1 MASTRLIIV
10 PQYPA
15 PMRYQEWWPQH
26 LRQGYEKH
34 FDEVVLLMPSFD
46 EANSVPFRSE
56 LGSFSP
62 AQQSVDWEVKQIEMY
77 NNLAL
82 RSNDVLLLCDLSF
95 PGLFASVLFH
105 KRPRHCFAIC
115 HATSKNRF
123 DYFAKVRKK
132 GKWRTE
138 TGHSQI
144 FDRVFVA
151 SNYHKEKLGW
161 SNIDVIKFPL
171 PRVGKL
177 VGYGSSY
184 GFSGDLHQR
193 QFVSVARK
201 GVQKV
206 DVKFQKE
213 ISRELNTSI
222 YRTTPRSWDQ
232 YYRFLQSG
240 KFLVITSREETYGYQ
255 AIDALSVG
263 TCPIAPRSLCYPEIL
278 PEDNLYTPGDIES
291 FKRAIDRN
299 RDKPSVPALWSDTFV
314 EDTARKMA

>member
-1 MASTRLIIV
+1 MASTRLIII

-15 PMRYQEWWPQH
+15 PLRYQEWWPQY
-26 LRQGYEKH
+26 LQAGYEKY
-34 FDEVVLLMPSFD
+34 FDEVVLLLPSFD
-46 EANSVPFRSE
+46 AANSVPFRSE

-77 NNLAL
+77 NNLSL

-95 PGLFASVLFH
+95 PGLFASVLYH
-105 KRPRHCFAIC
+105 KRPKKCFATC

-151 SNYHKEKLGW
+151 SNYHREKLGW

-171 PRVGKL
+171 PPVSEL
-177 VGYGSSY
+177 VGLD
-184 GFSGDLHQR
+184 FPEMTANRPR

-206 DVKFQKE
+206 NVKFQKQ
-213 ISRELNTSI
+213 ISREFGLPI
-222 YRTTPRSWDQ
+222 YQTTPRSWDQ
-232 YYRFLQSG
+232 YYRFLRSG

-278 PEDNLYTPGDIES
+278 PEDNLYDPGDIES
-291 FKRAIDRN
+291 FKQAVDRN
-299 RDKPSVPALWSDTFV
+299 RNQPSVPALWDDTFI

>member
-1 MASTRLIIV
+1 MASSSSRLIIV

-15 PMRYQEWWPQH
+15 PLRYQEWWPQY

-34 FDEVVLLMPSFD
+34 FNEVTLLAPSINLIN
-46 EANSVPFRSE
+46 EVSFRAE

-62 AQQSVDWEVKQIEMY
+62 TQQSVDWEVKQIEMY

-82 RSNDVLLLCDLSF
+82 RRDDVLLLCDLSF

-132 GKWRTE
+132 GKWRVE

-161 SNIDVIKFPL
+161 SNIDIIKFPL
-171 PRVGKL
+171 PPVSEL
-177 VGYGSSY
+177 VGH
-184 GFSGDLHQR
+184 DATTALHQR

-206 DVKFQKE
+206 DVKFQKV
-213 ISRELNTSI
+213 ISRAFEVPI
-222 YRTTPRSWDQ
+222 YRTTPRNWNQ

-255 AIDALSVG
+255 AIDSISVG
-263 TCPIAPRSLCYPEIL
+263 TCPIAPRALSYPEIL
-278 PEDNLYTPGDIES
+278 PEENLYNPGDIES
-291 FKRAIDRN
+291 FKRTIDRN
-299 RDKPSVPALWSDTFV
+299 QDRPSVPALWSDTFI

>member
-1 MASTRLIIV
+1 MASSRPRLIIV

-15 PMRYQEWWPQH
+15 PMRYQEWWPQY
-26 LRQGYEKH
+26 LRRGYEKH

-46 EANSVPFRSE
+46 AANSIPFRSE

-95 PGLFASVLFH
+95 PGLFASVLYH

-161 SNIDVIKFPL
+161 ANIDVIKFPL
-171 PRVGKL
+171 PPVTEL
-177 VGYGSSY
+177 VGSHI
-184 GFSGDLHQR
+184 SGMIPHPR

-206 DVKFQKE
+206 DVKFQKR
-213 ISRELNTSI
+213 ISCEFGLPI
-222 YRTTPRSWDQ
+222 FRTTPRSWDQ

-255 AIDALSVG
+255 ALDALSVG
-263 TCPIAPRSLCYPEIL
+263 TCPIAPRALCYPEIL
-278 PEDNLYTPGDIES
+278 PEENLYNPGDIES
-291 FKRAIDRN
+291 FKRAVDRN
-299 RDKPSVPALWSDTFV
+299 RDRPSVPDLWDDTFI
-314 EDTARKMA
+314 EDTARKMI

>member
-1 MASTRLIIV
+1 MSRLIII
-10 PQYPA
+10 PQYPV
-15 PMRYQEWWPQH
+15 PLRYQSWWPKY
-26 LRQGYEKH
+26 LRAGYEKH

-82 RSNDVLLLCDLSF
+82 RRDDVLLLCDLSF

-105 KRPRHCFAIC
+105 KRPRYCFAIC

-123 DYFAKVRKK
+123 DYFAKVRRK

-138 TGHSQI
+138 TGYSQI

-161 SNIDVIKFPL
+161 TNIDVIKFPL
-171 PRVGKL
+171 PPVTEL
-177 VGYGSSY
+177 VGSY
-184 GFSGDLHQR
+184 ISGMIPHPR

-206 DVKFQKE
+206 DAKFQKQ
-213 ISRELNTSI
+213 ITRELGLTI
-222 YRTTPRSWDQ
+222 YRTIPHNWNQ

-255 AIDALSVG
+255 AIDSLLVN
-263 TCPIAPRSLCYPEIL
+263 TIPIAPRAYSYPEIV
-278 PEDNLYTPGDIES
+278 PDRFLYEPQSIDSFIETVEKNQNVDPPGIGWDDQFIEYTTGVMH
-291 FKRAIDRN
+291 R
-299 RDKPSVPALWSDTFV
+299 
-314 EDTARKMA
+314 

>member
-1 MASTRLIIV
+1 MSRLIVV

-15 PMRYQEWWPQH
+15 PMRYQEWWPAH
-26 LRQGYEKH
+26 LVNGYLPYFH
-34 FDEVVLLMPSFD
+34 DVLVLSP
-46 EANSVPFRSE
+46 EAQDTMMAP
-56 LGSFSP
+56 LGSFSS
-62 AQQSVDWEVKQIEMY
+62 AQQAIDYEVKQIEMY

-82 RSNDVLLLCDLSF
+82 RRDDVLLLCDLSF

-132 GKWRTE
+132 GKWRVE

-161 SNIDVIKFPL
+161 TNIDVIKFPL
-171 PRVGKL
+171 PDVPSL
-177 VGYGSSY
+177 VDGSILDR
-184 GFSGDLHQR
+184 GIPHFR

-206 DVKFQKE
+206 DVKFQKR
-213 ISRELNTSI
+213 ISREFRLPI

-255 AIDALSVG
+255 AIDSISVG
-263 TCPIAPRSLCYPEIL
+263 TCPIAPRALSYPEIL
-278 PEDNLYTPGDIES
+278 PEENLYNPGDIES
-291 FKRAIDRN
+291 FKRTIDRN
-299 RDKPSVPALWSDTFV
+299 QDRPSVPALWSDTFI